1 MIAEREINLTTP
13 FCVKSMKR
21 FSDFIDFT
29 AEELAAN
36 ESFQSYLFRTDEKS
50 IAFWE
55 GFMKAHPEK
64 LAEVREAS
72 HLLSL
77 LTFRGAKIRAQHKQS
92 ELRRLLA
99 SISLHEAKAHGREGT
114 RSTFYSAWAQRLL
127 SLPLTRMAAA
137 ASAIAVLCFLWLYL
151 PSPGVSDITYQTQ
164 YGEKATYVLPDS
176 SIVTL
181 NGNSRLVHR
190 GDWDDDSPREVWLEG
205 EAFFDV
211 THKST
216 KENARFIV
224 HIPGMEVEVLGTRF
238 NVFNRHD
245 KANVIL
251 NTGKVKVRIASEKDT
266 SSVVM
271 NPDEVLEFSRKDL
284 TVTKKRVKA
293 EVLTSWRNQ
302 VLIFENTPLSR
313 IGEMIEHTYG
323 VEVIFTEEVDTTEEL
338 AGTVPSEKLE
348 TLLNVLAKSS
358 NLYITRQHDQIII
371 SKHDPNSKNH

>member
-1 MIAEREINLTTP
+1 
-13 FCVKSMKR
+13 MKR

-36 ESFQSYLFRTDEKS
+36 ESFQAYVFRTDEKA
-50 IAFWE
+50 IAFWN

-64 LAEVREAS
+64 VAEIREAS

-77 LTFRGAKIRAQHKQS
+77 LTFRGTKMRTQEKQS

-99 SISLHEAKAHGREGT
+99 SLSLHQTKEDGT
-114 RSTFYSAWAQRLL
+114 EKRKGAGYPATWAERLL
-127 SLPLTRMAAA
+127 YIPLTKMAAA
-137 ASAIAVLCFLWLYL
+137 ASAIAVLCCGWFYL
-151 PSPGVSDITYQTQ
+151 SPAGVREVTYQTG

-176 SIVTL
+176 SVVTL
-181 NGNSRLVHR
+181 NGNSRLIHKD
-190 GDWDDDSPREVWLEG
+190 DWSDDCAREVWLEG

-211 THKST
+211 THKTTRGS
-216 KENARFIV
+216 ARFIV
-224 HIPGMEVEVLGTRF
+224 HIPGMDVEVLGTTF
-238 NVFNRHD
+238 NVFNRQD

-251 NTGKVKVRIASEKDT
+251 NTGKVKVRIASKKDT

-271 NPDEVLEFSRKDL
+271 VPDEVLEFSRKDL

-293 EVLTSWRNQ
+293 EVLTSWRNE

-313 IGEMIEHTYG
+313 IGEMIEDTYG
-323 VEVIFTEEVDTTEEL
+323 VEVIFSEGVDTTEEL
-338 AGTVPSEKLE
+338 AGTVPAEKLE

-358 NLYITRQHDQIII
+358 NLHITRQHNQLII